1 MCLTPAVCLEKPK
14 RSAYTED
21 RQVPAERAIKQPMM
35 HARHEAERRGKG
47 AALGRLL
54 LLKASDVHKFRV
66 KIAAWIK

>member
-1 MCLTPAVCLEKPK
+1 
-14 RSAYTED
+14 
-21 RQVPAERAIKQPMM
+21 VPAERAIKQPMM